1 MACNFNPLNPVQS
14 LSDCTVSAGV
24 DIYRMTGSWVLGS
37 GNMTDQMWH
46 ATFDVVNKVAGVM
59 AVVTV
64 MLGAASIVAAALR
77 GRVGQAVAAVFRTL
91 LAWPATVIVI
101 TLTVDALQVEG
112 QVTGRILGW
121 GGTSSIKV
129 DIDTNGLNIVFA
141 LLMGL
146 VLWISALVLA
156 LSMGVR
162 MFLIILG
169 VGLSPA
175 VVMVMPLSSM
185 RQGLRKAAAW
195 IVGVILYRPLAAIII
210 YLTGNL
216 FLTSGSNFMQL
227 IMAVV
232 GAFLAA
238 FAPWVMTAA
247 ASRFLPIGV
256 EGLTA
261 TAAGGQKAVGKVRS
275 AADKAAATVA
285 AVATGGV
292 SLAGGAAA
300 LKSGGSGAAAS
311 TAAQEPQAKGAAE
324 SASASP
330 TGASSD
336 ASPTQQVEG
345 KDGSRKQGSK
355 TQAETAPSS
364 SSSPSGLR
372 QAARA
377 DGLGDT
383 ITRVGRAPGVYGTRL
398 GTALQ
403 AAGSM
408 VNALGGAPLT
418 QMGVATNSTG
428 SAPANPGPGVS
439 PDTVST
445 SNAPAGGPG
454 RPGRPGQPGEPGQP
468 GTDGHTPNGNMQAG
482 GQAARET
489 TVTTNQTTNQTTVTT
504 NQTSSAPT
512 TPAAAS
518 AAGQRVTVD
527 VRTHPDGRRE

>member
-1 MACNFNPLNPVQS
+1 MACNFNPMNPVQS

-59 AVVTV
+59 SVITV
-64 MLGAASIVAAALR
+64 MLGAASIVAAAVR

-101 TLTVDALQVEG
+101 TLTVDVLEVEG
-112 QVTGRILGW
+112 QVTSRILGW
-121 GGTSSIKV
+121 GGTNSIKV

-195 IVGVILYRPLAAIII
+195 ILGVILYRPLAAIII

-238 FAPWVMTAA
+238 FAPWVMTVA

-311 TAAQEPQAKGAAE
+311 TAAQEPQATGGAE
-324 SASASP
+324 SP

-336 ASPTQQVEG
+336 ASPAQAEG

-355 TQAETAPSS
+355 TQAKTTPSS

-372 QAARA
+372 KAAQA
-377 DGLGDT
+377 DGVGDT
-383 ITRVGRAPGVYGTRL
+383 VTRVGRAPGVYGTRL

-428 SAPANPGPGVS
+428 SASANPGPGVS

-445 SNAPAGGPG
+445 STAPAGGPG
-454 RPGRPGQPGEPGQP
+454 QPGRPGQPGEPGQS
-468 GTDGHTPNGNMQAG
+468 GTDGHTPDGTNMQAG
-482 GQAARET
+482 GQAAGET

-504 NQTSSAPT
+504 NQTSSAPA

-518 AAGQRVTVD
+518 AGGQRVSVD
-527 VRTHPDGRRE
+527 VHTHPDGRRE

>member
-59 AVVTV
+59 SVITV

-101 TLTVDALQVEG
+101 TFTVDALQVEG
-112 QVTGRILGW
+112 QVTSRILGW
-121 GGTSSIKV
+121 GGTNSIKA

-195 IVGVILYRPLAAIII
+195 ILGVILYRPLAAIII

-238 FAPWVMTAA
+238 FAPWMLTAA

-261 TAAGGQKAVGKVRS
+261 VASASRQTVGKARS

-300 LKSGGSGAAAS
+300 LKSGKTAAAS
-311 TAAQEPQAKGAAE
+311 TAGQEPQAKG
-324 SASASP
+324 ASASP

-336 ASPTQQVEG
+336 ASPTQQAEG

-364 SSSPSGLR
+364 SSSSGLR
-372 QAARA
+372 RAAQA

-383 ITRVGRAPGVYGTRL
+383 VTRVGRAPGVYGTRL

-428 SAPANPGPGVS
+428 STPANPGPGVS

-454 RPGRPGQPGEPGQP
+454 QPGRPGQPGEPGQP

-482 GQAARET
+482 GQAAGET
-489 TVTTNQTTNQTTVTT
+489 TITTSQTTNQTTVTT

-518 AAGQRVTVD
+518 AAGQRVSVD

>member
-1 MACNFNPLNPVQS
+1 MACNFNPLDPVQS

-59 AVVTV
+59 SVITV

-101 TLTVDALQVEG
+101 TLTVDALEVEG
-112 QVTGRILGW
+112 QVTSRILGW
-121 GGTSSIKV
+121 GGTNSIKV

-195 IVGVILYRPLAAIII
+195 ILGVILYRPLAAIII

-238 FAPWVMTAA
+238 FAPWVMTVA

-300 LKSGGSGAAAS
+300 LKSGGSGAVAS

-324 SASASP
+324 SAAASP

-336 ASPTQQVEG
+336 ASPTQAEG

-355 TQAETAPSS
+355 TQAETTPSS
-364 SSSPSGLR
+364 SSSSGLR

-377 DGLGDT
+377 DGVGDT

-445 SNAPAGGPG
+445 STAPAGGPG
-454 RPGRPGQPGEPGQP
+454 QPGRPGQPGEPGQS
-468 GTDGHTPNGNMQAG
+468 GTDGHTPNGTNMQAG
-482 GQAARET
+482 GQVVQET
-489 TVTTNQTTNQTTVTT
+489 TVTTNQTTVTT

-512 TPAAAS
+512 TPAAPAS
-518 AAGQRVTVD
+518 AGGQRVSVD
-527 VRTHPDGRRE
+527 VHTHPDGRRE